1 MGTGTALE
9 KPGEHRWPAAVAL
22 LLALALYATLPSVF
36 PAPLKITVVI
46 MGVALF
52 IPLLIT
58 NPLRFQKETSL
69 SRWVSVTQALVL
81 LAANQVAIV
90 LLIIELIR
98 PDAGSGARLL
108 LGALQVWATN
118 VIAVALVMWELDRGG
133 PVARSS
139 LDRSKLVAADI
150 RFSQDEDHDTVDEV
164 AVGSSKSAD
173 WRPTFVDYLYTS
185 LSNSMAFSAS
195 DSMPLSP
202 RIKIL
207 MGLEALSGFVITA
220 LVIARAVSLLG

>member
-1 MGTGTALE
+1 LMGTGTALE

-22 LLALALYATLPSVF
+22 LLALALYATLPSIF

-46 MGVALF
+46 LGVALL

-139 LDRSKLVAADI
+139 LDRSKLVAAD
-150 RFSQDEDHDTVDEV
+150 
-164 AVGSSKSAD
+164 
-173 WRPTFVDYLYTS
+173 
-185 LSNSMAFSAS
+185 
-195 DSMPLSP
+195 
-202 RIKIL
+202 
-207 MGLEALSGFVITA
+207 
-220 LVIARAVSLLG
+220 